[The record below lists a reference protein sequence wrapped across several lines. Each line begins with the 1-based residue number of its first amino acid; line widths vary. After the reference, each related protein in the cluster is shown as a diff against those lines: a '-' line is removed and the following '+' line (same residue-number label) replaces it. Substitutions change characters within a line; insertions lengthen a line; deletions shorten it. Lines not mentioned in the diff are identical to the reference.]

1 MKRINTKELFQAGFT
16 LVELIIVIVV
26 IGILAAVAIPKLTDV
41 TAGATNAKN
50 QATLQA
56 VRTAWS
62 TAAARAGGLPTVDQV
77 LEQVSPACTV
87 SGTDYVCSGRTITFA
102 VDDNAKV
109 TDQAAIN

>member
-1 MKRINTKELFQAGFT
+1 MQQFSTKELIQAGFT

-41 TAGATNAKN
+41 TAGAKSARD

-62 TAAARAGGLPTVDQV
+62 TAAAKAGGLPTVEQV
-77 LEQVSPACTV
+77 LEQVSPTCTG
-87 SGTDYVCSGRTITFA
+87 SGTTYDCSGKTITFT
-102 VDDNAKV
+102 V
-109 TDQAAIN
+109 TDGKVQDQPGIN